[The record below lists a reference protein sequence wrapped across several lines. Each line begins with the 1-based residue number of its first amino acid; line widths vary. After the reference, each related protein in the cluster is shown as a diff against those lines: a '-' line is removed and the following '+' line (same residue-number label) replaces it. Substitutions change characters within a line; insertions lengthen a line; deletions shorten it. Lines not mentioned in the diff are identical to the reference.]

1 MFNICIQNL
10 AKYNEGEL
18 VFEWLELPATEEEIE
33 EVLERVL
40 GKDEEYMIVDYENSI
55 GYEVHEYS
63 NIYKLNELAER
74 LERIDDSGLTTIL
87 KAALEIESDLEY
99 AIEIVEQDGFYYY
112 DAKDEQDLGYYVVN
126 EDFLGEI
133 SEELMGYINY
143 EAVGRDWAINSAG
156 VFVDGYYVVIY

>member
-40 GKDEEYMIVDYENSI
+40 GKDYENSI

-126 EDFLGEI
+126 EGFLGEI
-133 SEELMGYINY
+133 SEELMGYIDY
-143 EAVGRDWAINSAG
+143 EAVGRDWAINTNG